1 MKGDYMTEL
10 AFDPKL
16 CDACA
21 TIDCVMKCQYME
33 FDLETA
39 VLEHKKLVAGE
50 QSKIL
55 TDCVTCYACEEY
67 CPYNNHPF
75 YLIVDRQEEL
85 GIHPVPVPIEKSQV
99 VMMGPKG
106 KLKPKE
112 VTPPVINMC
121 FFTVMNASIRG
132 TLFEGVSKFGGSD
145 IFCNLMFLH
154 FARNST
160 IRERLPLMI
169 DNIMKNFLAPAG
181 VEELICY
188 HDECYGTYTSW
199 APAYGIE
206 VPFKPVHLFDYI
218 YHRMLE
224 LKPRIRPLGVK
235 VAYQRPCS
243 NRLCPQTDHFVDDIF
258 SLIGVERPKREFEY
272 ENALCCGGVPEAQ
285 QRFELTDDLQRKNVE
300 DMKATGATYCVFNC
314 PFCFWTLAEPVVK
327 AGMVPI
333 MMSDLCLM
341 ALGE

>member
-1 MKGDYMTEL
+1 MHKL
-10 AFDPKL
+10 KFDA
-16 CDACA
+16 DICA
-21 TIDCVMKCQYME
+21 RCTTCDCVMKCQYMDC
-33 FDLETA
+33 DLETA
-39 VLEHKKLVAGE
+39 LLEHEKLINKEV
-50 QSKIL
+50 SKIL

-67 CPYNNHPF
+67 CPYGNHPF

-85 GIHPVPVPIEKSQV
+85 GIHPVPKPIEKSQV
-99 VMMGPKG
+99 VMMGPRG
-106 KLKPKE
+106 TIMPKK
-112 VTPPVINMC
+112 VSQPVINMC
-121 FFTVMNASIRG
+121 FFTMMNASIRG
-132 TLFEGVSKFGGSD
+132 SLFHGASLIGGSD

-160 IRERLPLMI
+160 IKERLPLMI
-169 DNIMKNFLAPAG
+169 ENIMNNFLEPSG
-181 VEELICY
+181 IKELVCY

-199 APAYGIE
+199 APAHGIE

-224 LKPRIRPLGVK
+224 LKQRIKPLGIK

-258 SLIGVERPKREFEY
+258 SLIGAERPEREFEY
-272 ENALCCGGVPEAQ
+272 ENALCCGGVPESGQ
-285 QRFELTDDLQRKNVE
+285 LFDLAEDIRAKNVE
-300 DMKATGATYCVFNC
+300 DMKAIGAQYCVFNC
-314 PFCFWTLAEPVVK
+314 PFCFWTLAEPVFK
-327 AGMVPI
+327 AGIVPI